1 MATTQT
7 ARPPVR
13 TPGAPPPQRPGKL
26 RSMLFLIALLLV
38 IFSRK
43 WIPGIQYDWLNIV
56 PLLALLYIG
65 YCIVTLDKTF
75 GYVPY
80 IARCLSEDP
89 SVKKPAGRFLFS
101 PYVRSI
107 VLILLALGMIEFG
120 LRMRSYH
127 RALVY
132 ERHGNLLFTP
142 IPNEKY
148 MEKITLTPSNID
160 SFGLRG
166 GPVPPSALQEGNPT
180 ILCLG
185 DSVTYG
191 YGVDDDHT
199 YAADL
204 QKDFDQGSPGK
215 YVVLNGGVDAYPIA
229 LEDAK
234 FLYLWDLGIRPKV
247 VIVGYS
253 FNEGAIG
260 MLSFGNDEK
269 AKAQFAARV
278 KEKNELR
285 SIALY
290 TLVVENWARHY
301 YDRIKGKLVPG
312 TNFTKLSE
320 TEASSLYNQFLDR
333 FTSDLRG
340 HNVQP
345 VFLLFAGFDGRTH
358 KYDDQ
363 GLLQVVFAD
372 YAQKNGIPLLRSK
385 DALAAGE
392 PDGYDISPFFI
403 DHAHMNE
410 RGTERVAAALEPF
423 LEKTMASPAASPQA
437 SLVR

>member
-7 ARPPVR
+7 VR
-13 TPGAPPPQRPGKL
+13 TSAPPTAPRPGKL
-26 RSMLFLIALLLV
+26 RSVLFLIALLLV
-38 IFSRK
+38 VFSRK
-43 WIPGIQYDWLNIV
+43 WIPGIEYDWLNIV
-56 PLLALLYIG
+56 PLLALVYIG
-65 YCIVTLDKTF
+65 YAVVTLDKTF
-75 GYVPY
+75 GYVSY

-101 PYVRSI
+101 PYVRSV
-107 VLILLALGMIEFG
+107 VLILLALGMVEFG

-142 IPNEKY
+142 IPNQKY
-148 MEKITLTPSNID
+148 MEKITLTPSSID
-160 SFGLRG
+160 SYGLRG
-166 GPVPPSALQEGNPT
+166 GPVPASALQEGNPT

-191 YGVDDDHT
+191 YGVDDGHT

-204 QKDFDQGSPGK
+204 QKDFDQTAPGR
-215 YVVLNGGVDAYPIA
+215 YAVLNGGVDAYPIA

-253 FNEGAIG
+253 FNEGGIG
-260 MLSFGNDEK
+260 MLSFGNDEAAK
-269 AKAQFAARV
+269 AKFAERV

-320 TEASSLYNQFLDR
+320 TEATSLYKQFLDR
-333 FTSDLRG
+333 FVSDLRA

-345 VFLLFAGFDGRTH
+345 VFLLFAGFDGRTQ

-363 GLLQVVFAD
+363 GLLQVQFAD
-372 YAQKNGIPLLRSK
+372 YAQQNGIPLLRSK

-392 PDGYDISPFFI
+392 PEGFNISPFFI

-410 RGTERVAAALEPF
+410 GGTERVAAALAQF
-423 LEKTMASPAASPQA
+423 LPKVMAASA
-437 SLVR
+437 SGQ

>member
-1 MATTQT
+1 MAEILTASTPTTE
-7 ARPPVR
+7 RH
-13 TPGAPPPQRPGKL
+13 GKL
-26 RSMLFLIALLLV
+26 RSVLFVVALLLV
-38 IFSRK
+38 IFSRE

-56 PLLALLYIG
+56 PLLALVYIG
-65 YCIVTLDKTF
+65 YAIVTLDKTF
-75 GYVPY
+75 GYIPY
-80 IARCLSEDP
+80 VARSLSEDP
-89 SVKKPAGRFLFS
+89 SVKKPAGRIFFS

-107 VLILLALGMIEFG
+107 VLILLALGVVEFA

-127 RALVY
+127 RALIY

-142 IPNEKY
+142 IPNQKY
-148 MEKITLTPSNID
+148 MEKITLTPSSID
-160 SFGLRG
+160 SYGLRG
-166 GPVPPSALQEGNPT
+166 GPVPASALQEGNPT

-204 QKDFDQGSPGK
+204 QKDFDQSSPGR
-215 YVVLNGGVDAYPIA
+215 YAVLNGGVDAYPIA

-253 FNEGAIG
+253 FNEGGIG
-260 MLSFGNDEK
+260 MLSFGNDEA

-278 KEKNELR
+278 KQKNQLR

-320 TEASSLYNQFLDR
+320 TEATSLYNQFLDR
-333 FTSDLRG
+333 FVSDLRA

-363 GLLQVVFAD
+363 GLLQVQFAE

-392 PDGYDISPFFI
+392 PDSFDISPFFI

-410 RGTERVAAALEPF
+410 RGTKRVAAALAQSLPGV
-423 LEKTMASPAASPQA
+423 MAAPAGSP
-437 SLVR
+437 

>member
-1 MATTQT
+1 MGTTPT
-7 ARPPVR
+7 VRP
-13 TPGAPPPQRPGKL
+13 AAHKPPAAAKSGKL
-26 RSMLFLIALLLV
+26 RSVLFLVALLLV
-38 IFSRK
+38 VFSRK

-56 PLLALLYIG
+56 PLLALVYIG
-65 YCIVTLDKTF
+65 YSIIVLDKTF
-75 GYVPY
+75 GFSPYV
-80 IARCLSEDP
+80 ARCLSDDP

-101 PYVRSI
+101 PYVRSV
-107 VLILLALGMIEFG
+107 VLILLALGIFEFA

-142 IPNEKY
+142 IPNQKY
-148 MEKITLTPSNID
+148 MEKITLTPSSID
-160 SFGLRG
+160 SYGLRG
-166 GPVPPSALQEGNPT
+166 GPVPPSALQDGNPT

-199 YAADL
+199 YPADL
-204 QKDFDQGSPGK
+204 QKDFDQASPGR
-215 YVVLNGGVDAYPIA
+215 YAVLNAGVDAYPIA

-234 FLYLWDLGIRPKV
+234 FLYLWQLGIRPKIA
-247 VIVGYS
+247 IVGYS
-253 FNEGAIG
+253 FNEGGIG
-260 MLSFGNDEK
+260 ILSFGNDEAAK
-269 AKAQFAARV
+269 AKFAARV
-278 KEKNELR
+278 REKNQLR
-285 SIALY
+285 SFALY

-320 TEASSLYNQFLDR
+320 TEATSLYDQFLDR
-333 FTSDLRG
+333 FVSDLRA

-345 VFLLFAGFDGRTH
+345 VFLLFAGFDGRSQ

-363 GLLQVVFAD
+363 GLFQVQFAE

-392 PDGYDISPFFI
+392 PEGFDISPFFI

-410 RGTERVAAALEPF
+410 RGTERIAAALVP
-423 LEKTMASPAASPQA
+423 LLQKITTSPAGSP
-437 SLVR
+437 

>member
-1 MATTQT
+1 MAETQT
-7 ARPPVR
+7 RDAV
-13 TPGAPPPQRPGKL
+13 APPASERAGKL
-26 RSMLFLIALLLV
+26 RSVLFLVALLIV

-43 WIPGIQYDWLNIV
+43 LIPDIRYDWLNIV
-56 PLLALLYIG
+56 PLLAILYIA
-65 YCIVTLDKTF
+65 YSIVALDKTF
-75 GYVPY
+75 GYIPY
-80 IARCLSEDP
+80 VARSLSDDP
-89 SVKKPAGRFLFS
+89 GVKKPAGRFLFS
-101 PYVRSI
+101 PYVRSVI
-107 VLILLALGMIEFG
+107 LILLALGVVEFG
-120 LRMRSYH
+120 LRLRSYH

-142 IPNEKY
+142 IPNQRY
-148 MEKITLTPSNID
+148 MEKITLTASSINTY
-160 SFGLRG
+160 GLRG
-166 GPVPPSALQEGNPT
+166 GPVPPSALEEGQPT
-180 ILCLG
+180 VLCLG

-204 QKDFDQGSPGK
+204 QRDLDQSSSGS
-215 YVVLNGGVDAYPIA
+215 YAVLNGGVDAYPIA

-234 FLYLWDLGIRPKV
+234 FLYLWNLGIRPRI

-253 FNEGAIG
+253 FNEGGIG
-260 MLSFGNDEK
+260 MLSFGNDEAAK
-269 AKAQFAARV
+269 AKFAARV
-278 KEKNELR
+278 REKNELR

-320 TEASSLYNQFLDR
+320 TEATSLYNQFLDR
-333 FTSDLRG
+333 FVSDLRA

-363 GLLQVVFAD
+363 GLLQVQFAA
-372 YAQKNGIPLLRSK
+372 YAEKNGIPLLRSK
-385 DALAAGE
+385 DALARGE
-392 PDGYDISPFFI
+392 PADFDISPFFI

-410 RGTERVAAALEPF
+410 RGTERVAAALAEF
-423 LEKTMASPAASPQA
+423 LPKVTASILATPVAAQ
-437 SLVR
+437 R

>member
-1 MATTQT
+1 MATMQT
-7 ARPPVR
+7 ARDTAKGP
-13 TPGAPPPQRPGKL
+13 APAPSEHPGKL
-26 RSMLFLIALLLV
+26 RSVLFLVALLLV
-38 IFSRK
+38 IFSRE
-43 WIPGIQYDWLNIV
+43 WIPGIRYDWLNIV
-56 PLLALLYIG
+56 PLLALVYIG
-65 YCIVTLDKTF
+65 YAIVTLDKTF
-75 GYVPY
+75 GYVQY
-80 IARCLSEDP
+80 VARCVSDDP
-89 SVKKPAGRFLFS
+89 SVKKPVGAFLFS
-101 PYVRSI
+101 PYLRSI
-107 VLILLALGMIEFG
+107 ILILLFLGMVEFG

-142 IPNEKY
+142 IPNQKY
-148 MEKITLTPSNID
+148 MEKITLTPSSID
-160 SFGLRG
+160 SYGLRG
-166 GPVPPSALQEGNPT
+166 GPVPPGALQEGNPT

-204 QKDFDQGSPGK
+204 QKDLDQSSPGR
-215 YVVLNGGVDAYPIA
+215 YAVLNGGVDAYPIA

-253 FNEGAIG
+253 FNEGGIG
-260 MLSFGNDEK
+260 MLSFGNDEAAK
-269 AKAQFAARV
+269 AKFAGRV

-320 TEASSLYNQFLDR
+320 TEATSLYNQFLDR
-333 FTSDLRG
+333 FVADLRS

-363 GLLQVVFAD
+363 GLLQVQFAD
-372 YAQKNGIPLLRSK
+372 YAQKNGIPLMHSK
-385 DALAAGE
+385 DALSAGE
-392 PDGYDISPFFI
+392 PEGFDISPFFI

-410 RGTERVAAALEPF
+410 RGTERVAAALAQF
-423 LEKTMASPAASPQA
+423 LPRVMGAPAGSQ
-437 SLVR
+437 

>member
-1 MATTQT
+1 MSTTPTAQPAAAIRQT
-7 ARPPVR
+7 PPAAR
-13 TPGAPPPQRPGKL
+13 AGKF
-26 RSMLFLIALLLV
+26 RSVLFVVAWLLV

-43 WIPGIQYDWLNIV
+43 WIPGIPYDWLNVI
-56 PLLALLYIG
+56 PLLALVYIG
-65 YCIVTLDKTF
+65 YSIIVLDKTF
-75 GYVPY
+75 GYIPY
-80 IARCLSEDP
+80 IARCVSDDP

-101 PYVRSI
+101 PYLRSI
-107 VLILLALGMIEFG
+107 VLILLALGMVEFA

-142 IPNEKY
+142 IPNQKY
-148 MEKITLTPSNID
+148 MEKITLTASAID
-160 SFGLRG
+160 SYGLRG

-180 ILCLG
+180 VLCLG

-199 YAADL
+199 YPADL
-204 QKDFDQGSPGK
+204 QKDLDQASPGR
-215 YVVLNGGVDAYPIA
+215 YAVLNAGVDAYPMA

-234 FLYLWDLGIRPKV
+234 FLYLWQLGIRPGV
-247 VIVGYS
+247 AIVGYS
-253 FNEGAIG
+253 FNEGGIG
-260 MLSFGNDEK
+260 ILSFGNDEAAK
-269 AKAQFAARV
+269 AKFAARV
-278 KEKNELR
+278 REKNELR
-285 SIALY
+285 SFALY

-301 YDRIKGKLVPG
+301 YDRVKGRLVPG
-312 TNFTKLSE
+312 TNFTNLSE
-320 TEASSLYNQFLDR
+320 TEAASLYNQFLDR
-333 FTSDLRG
+333 FVSDLRA

-345 VFLLFAGFDGRTH
+345 VFLLFAGYDGRSQ

-363 GLLQVVFAD
+363 GLFQVQFAD

-392 PDGYDISPFFI
+392 PAGFDISPFFI

-410 RGTERVAAALEPF
+410 QGTGRIAAALVP
-423 LEKTMASPAASPQA
+423 LLQKAMTSPAGSP
-437 SLVR
+437 